1 MRFSI
6 NNLILDYITK
16 DPTCYNEDRRALSH
30 FFRILACYN
39 FANSPS
45 QLKAGSGPFN
55 FGPLSKRCKRAY
67 DRLLTRM
74 RYTEIIC

>member
-1 MRFSI
+1 MLQRRQKS
-6 NNLILDYITK
+6 LISL
-16 DPTCYNEDRRALSH
+16 
-30 FFRILACYN
+30 FRILACYN

-45 QLKAGSGPFN
+45 QLKAESGPFN